1 MKSTLLILVATLI
14 ASPAAMSDA
23 NPLALDLDR
32 SVAHDRTFATQ
43 AGHDW
48 YEQQRRITAE
58 LEAEHLLAKL
68 HEGNVSENGEF
79 ASIELARIAD
89 ALADP
94 RVIDLLE
101 SSAYHEAVFQG
112 RVSIFN

>member
-14 ASPAAMSDA
+14 ASPAVMSDT

-32 SVAHDRTFATQ
+32 SVPHDRTFATQ
-43 AGHDW
+43 AGQDW
-48 YEQQRRITAE
+48 YAQQRRITAE

-68 HEGNVSENGEF
+68 HEGDVSENGEF
-79 ASIELARIAD
+79 ASVELAQIAD

-101 SSAYHEAVFQG
+101 SSAYYEAVFQG
-112 RVSIFN
+112 RVSILN

>member
-1 MKSTLLILVATLI
+1 MKSKLLILIATLI
-14 ASPAAMSDA
+14 ASPVVMSDT

-68 HEGNVSENGEF
+68 HEGVVTRNGEF
-79 ASIELARIAD
+79 DSIEFAQIAN
-89 ALADP
+89 ALVDP
-94 RVIDLLE
+94 RVMDLLE
-101 SSAYHEAVFQG
+101 TSAYYEAVFQG
-112 RVSIFN
+112 RVAILN

>member
-14 ASPAAMSDA
+14 ASPVVMSDT

-43 AGHDW
+43 AGQDW
-48 YEQQRRITAE
+48 YEQQRRIAAE

-68 HEGNVSENGEF
+68 HEGELSENGEF
-79 ASIELARIAD
+79 ASIELAQIAS

-101 SSAYHEAVFQG
+101 SSAYYEAVIRG
-112 RVSIFN
+112 AVSIPN

>member
-1 MKSTLLILVATLI
+1 MKSKLLILVATLI
-14 ASPAAMSDA
+14 ASPVVMSDT

-43 AGHDW
+43 AGQDW
-48 YEQQRRITAE
+48 YEQQRRIAAE

-68 HEGNVSENGEF
+68 HEGELSENGEF
-79 ASIELARIAD
+79 ASIELAQIAD

-101 SSAYHEAVFQG
+101 SSAYYEAVIRG
-112 RVSIFN
+112 GVSIPN

>member
-14 ASPAAMSDA
+14 ASPVVMSET

-43 AGHDW
+43 AGQDW
-48 YEQQRRITAE
+48 YEQQRRIAAE

-68 HEGNVSENGEF
+68 HEGELSENGAF
-79 ASIELARIAD
+79 ASIELAQIAS

-101 SSAYHEAVFQG
+101 SSAYYEAVIRG
-112 RVSIFN
+112 GVSIPN

>member
-14 ASPAAMSDA
+14 ASPVVMSET

-43 AGHDW
+43 AGQDW
-48 YEQQRRITAE
+48 YEQQRRIAAE

-68 HEGNVSENGEF
+68 HEGELSQNGEF
-79 ASIELARIAD
+79 SSIELAQIAD

-101 SSAYHEAVFQG
+101 SSAYYEAVIRG
-112 RVSIFN
+112 GVSIPN

>member
-14 ASPAAMSDA
+14 ASPVVMSDT

-43 AGHDW
+43 AGQDW
-48 YEQQRRITAE
+48 YEQQRRIAAE

-68 HEGNVSENGEF
+68 HEGELSQNGEF
-79 ASIELARIAD
+79 ASIELAHIAD
-89 ALADP
+89 ALSDP
-94 RVIDLLE
+94 RVTDLLE
-101 SSAYHEAVFQG
+101 FSAYHEAVFQG
-112 RVSIFN
+112 RVSILN

>member
-1 MKSTLLILVATLI
+1 MKSTLLILIATLI

-68 HEGNVSENGEF
+68 HEGDVLENGEF
-79 ASIELARIAD
+79 ASIELAQIAD

-101 SSAYHEAVFQG
+101 SSAYYEAVVRG
-112 RVSIFN
+112 RVSIPN